1 MLLLLRVIAYNIN
14 VMLKNSLQLKIGQ
27 SLTMTPQL
35 QQTIKL
41 LQFSTLELQTQIQEM
56 LEQNPLLDV
65 EENSVELPE
74 QTQEIRLDDEPARL
88 DEDQKIPDELPLDTR
103 WDEIY
108 TSMPSIPKGN
118 GEDISGL
125 LENRSGL
132 EDDIRQHLLMQLNL
146 LHLSEIDHMIAEQL
160 IQNIDD
166 DGYLSDTVENIH
178 ARLPSELEIDLDEV
192 IAMQH
197 LVMRF
202 DPVGVGATN
211 LQENLLAQLGQLDRN
226 DPIVINAMTIVT
238 TYIDELGRQNLT
250 ELLRKTR
257 LNEEELEA
265 TITLIRKLN
274 PRPGSQIGS
283 GNIQYIAPDVY
294 VTRSGDRWVAS
305 LNPEIAP
312 KLRVHPLYSG
322 LVKRGDRSKENQY
335 LRENLQEA
343 RWFIKSLQ
351 SRNDTILRV
360 AQAIVARQQAF
371 FDHGEVGMQPLILR
385 TIADELELHES
396 TISRVTNQKYMLT
409 PQGLL
414 EFKYFFSAQLDTA
427 DGGNTSATAIRAMI
441 KQLIDEENPQKPLS
455 DSKIRS
461 ILVDDKGVNVARRTV
476 AKYREGMQ
484 IPPSN
489 ERKRIA

>member
-1 MLLLLRVIAYNIN
+1 
-14 VMLKNSLQLKIGQ
+14 MLKSSLQLRIGQ

-41 LQFSTLELQTQIQEM
+41 LQFSTLELQNQIQEM
-56 LEQNPLLDV
+56 LEQNPLLDT
-65 EENSVELPE
+65 EESDE
-74 QTQEIRLDDEPARL
+74 QTPSQPDATQEIKLDDEPARL
-88 DEDQKIPDELPLDTR
+88 DENQTIPDELPLDTR

-108 TSMPSIPKGN
+108 QSLPSRSHASEEQQTS
-118 GEDISGL
+118 L
-125 LENRSGL
+125 LENRSGA
-132 EDDIRQHLLMQLNL
+132 EDNLREHLLFQLDLLNL
-146 LHLSEIDHMIAEQL
+146 SETDYSIAEIL
-160 IQNIDD
+160 IENIND
-166 DGYLSDTVENIH
+166 DGYLSDSIENIH
-178 ARLPSELEIDLDEV
+178 AGFPEKLDIEIDEV
-192 IAMQH
+192 QAVQN
-197 LVMRF
+197 LVMHF
-202 DPVGVGATN
+202 DPIGAGASN
-211 LQENLLAQLGQLDRN
+211 LQENLLAQLDQIN
-226 DPIVINAMTIVT
+226 DNSDTTIDAREIIT
-238 TYIDELGRQNLT
+238 HHIETLGKQNLA
-250 ELLRKTR
+250 ELLRKTKLSESR
-257 LNEEELEA
+257 LDA
-265 TITLIRKLN
+265 AISLIRSLN

-283 GNIQYIAPDVY
+283 GEIQYIAPDIY
-294 VTRSGDRWVAS
+294 VTRTGDRWIAS

-312 KLRVHPLYSG
+312 KLRLHPLYSSM
-322 LVKRGDRSKENQY
+322 VKRGDRSKENQY

-371 FDHGEVGMQPLILR
+371 FDQGEVGMHPLILR

-414 EFKYFFSAQLDTA
+414 EFKYFFSAQLDTT
-427 DGGNTSATAIRAMI
+427 DGGNTSATAIRALI

-455 DSKIRS
+455 DNKIRS